1 MKIYPSTH
9 KIKSVTDSHV
19 DLDLNIPLAYIELD
33 YSKYNIDKEVRDIA
47 NKDIKKEVIYNQ
59 EFDSADIKL
68 FNKYNEAVNMDNLL
82 TRVGN
87 KYYYRPKEAISF
99 RPQTFNYVATVKKQ
113 LDYKISKEY
122 NLNIACVDDPDS
134 LDLSDRMAIGFS
146 SPNERNLIPPNITI
160 NNNKK
165 DAQSFTNM
173 TNNECDFLF
182 IESSE
187 GLYYDDVMDERIKID
202 KDMFLNKNTSLW
214 ITADYNRNY
223 PHISTESKE
232 LYLLKHP
239 LLNAKVE
246 IGSRY
251 YFDMDT
257 LPYNPSIKYHNVFA
271 GNRAPILI
279 IEHLGK
285 GFEII
290 SHSEVLNNMQ
300 EYLQLI
306 YEILMY
312 CHLQGYK
319 STSVLNQW
327 ISNEVPDYQIE
338 SGSLVKKKYFT
349 SDINIFNYFGL
360 KNSEMTLYSVN
371 ISHDPENYNMPE
383 TYDPKID
390 LFDYTT
396 AINFVGVS
404 NGKLMFEKNMSS
416 SSPYNTEPE
425 KPLGWVS
432 IYNGESILYLK
443 ELHYIVETDLTDK
456 IFTSVNEDSLEVK
469 ILAFKSTSFGLDTQK
484 PYEALIPFVKTEVNK
499 IERIREA
506 DYTFYINK
514 ENQNIGFVFKED
526 FEDKLGIALFDV
538 KIYQTADALNVT
550 DMRQLGG
557 GLKEDCIDNYN
568 LMDIGHI
575 NGRPYRPTGTIVITL
590 PKKLENYNNIIEKAI
605 KKYIGASEVPVIFY
619 EDKE

>member
-33 YSKYNIDKEVRDIA
+33 YSKYNIDKEVKNIA

-59 EFDSADIKL
+59 EFDSADVKL
-68 FNKYNEAVNMDNLL
+68 FNKYNEAINMDNLL
-82 TRVGN
+82 TRVGD
-87 KYYYRPKEAISF
+87 KYYYRPKETISF
-99 RPQTFNYVATVKKQ
+99 KPQTFNYVATVKKQ
-113 LDYKISKEY
+113 LDYKISNEY
-122 NLNIACVDDPDS
+122 NLNIACIDDPDS

-160 NNNKK
+160 NNNRK
-165 DAQSFTNM
+165 DPQSFTDM
-173 TNNECDFLF
+173 TNRECDFLF

-187 GLYYDDVMDERIKID
+187 GLYYDDVMDDRIKID
-202 KDMFLNKNTSLW
+202 KDMFLNKNTSIW
-214 ITADYNRNY
+214 ITADYNRAY
-223 PHISTESKE
+223 PHVSTESKE
-232 LYLLKHP
+232 FYILKQP
-239 LLNAKVE
+239 ILNSKIE

-251 YFDMDT
+251 YFDIDT
-257 LPYNPSIKYHNVFA
+257 LPYNSSVKYHNIFS
-271 GNRAPILI
+271 GNRVPVLI

-285 GFEII
+285 GFEIV
-290 SHSEVLNNMQ
+290 SHSDLLKNMQ

-312 CHLQGYK
+312 CYLKGYK
-319 STSVLNQW
+319 ATTELNQW

-349 SDINIFNYFGL
+349 SDINILSYFGL
-360 KNSEMTLYSVN
+360 KSSEMILYSVN
-371 ISHDPENYNMPE
+371 ITHDSDNNNMPE
-383 TYDPKID
+383 IYDPSID
-390 LFDYTT
+390 LFDYTS
-396 AINFVGVS
+396 AIHFVGMS
-404 NGKLMFEKNMSS
+404 NGKLMFEKNISK
-416 SSPYNTEPE
+416 SSPYNTEPD
-425 KPLGWVS
+425 KPLGWIS
-432 IYNGESILYLK
+432 IYDGENILYLK
-443 ELHYIVETDLTDK
+443 ELHYLIETNLTDK
-456 IFTSVNEDSLEVK
+456 IFTSVNEDSLEIK
-469 ILAFKSTSFGLDTQK
+469 ILAFKSTSLGLDTQK
-484 PYEALIPFVKTEVNK
+484 PFDAIIPFVKTEVNK

-514 ENQNIGFVFKED
+514 ENQNIGFVFAED
-526 FEDKLGIALFDV
+526 FKSNLGIALFNI
-538 KIYQTADALNVT
+538 KIYQTADSVNIT

-557 GLKEDCIDNYN
+557 GLKEDSVDNYN

-590 PKKLENYNNIIEKAI
+590 PKKIEEYNNLIEKAI